1 MKIVFSKMK
10 SILGKLSNLQLNL
23 KTCKT
28 NINNV
33 KSPLSSSRKTKIPSL
48 LSIEKQIYRNFKTM
62 YSNDKD
68 FFNIKIINEI
78 ICNESTHIVAMFK
91 DYLIS
96 GDFSEFLQK
105 YYEIG
110 ESEESLPKI
119 YDYYESCSVIFPNY
133 VILPESKYL
142 YKNIQR
148 KQRVIDNQQEQEME
162 MEKKNKRNSCK
173 SKRR

>member
-1 MKIVFSKMK
+1 MKIVFSTMR

-91 DYLIS
+91 DYLII
-96 GDFSEFLQK
+96 DLLE
-105 YYEIG
+105 
-110 ESEESLPKI
+110 
-119 YDYYESCSVIFPNY
+119 
-133 VILPESKYL
+133 YL
-142 YKNIQR
+142 
-148 KQRVIDNQQEQEME
+148 
-162 MEKKNKRNSCK
+162 
-173 SKRR
+173 